1 MQPNEII
8 KNNSVFI
15 ERVTSAHLQ
24 SNSYI
29 MASNNTK
36 DAAIIDPILPANLLE
51 NEINK
56 NNFKLKCLVNTH
68 GHIDH
73 IEANDEFD
81 APVYIHSEDSS
92 FLSNGQLNLSQFLS
106 GESKTFSKAEK
117 LLIDEDII
125 KIGDIDL
132 KILHTPGHTPGS
144 ICLYYD
150 GVVFTGDTL
159 FFDGVGRCDFPYASE
174 NLLLKSIRE
183 RLLKL
188 ADSVLV
194 LPGHGPKTT
203 IGREKK
209 FNPFIKGNI

>member
-8 KNNSVFI
+8 KNNNVFI
-15 ERVTSAHLQ
+15 EKVTSADLQ

-51 NEINK
+51 NEIKK
-56 NNFKLKCLVNTH
+56 NNFKLKCLINTH

-81 APVYIHSEDSS
+81 APVYIHKEDSS
-92 FLSNGQLNLSQFLS
+92 FLSNGQLNLSRFLS
-106 GESKTFSKAEK
+106 GENKTFSKAEK
-117 LLIDEDII
+117 LLIDADIV

-132 KILHTPGHTPGS
+132 KVLHTPGHTPGS

-150 GVVFTGDTL
+150 GVIFTGDTL

-174 NLLLKSIRE
+174 ILLLKSIRE

-188 ADSVLV
+188 TDNVLV